1 MWLLV
6 VVGDLSRIDKI
17 HDCKFALVVVDLA
30 VISSTFMIVNS
41 AACGGSVKDS

>member
-6 VVGDLSRIDKI
+6 VVVVDLSRIDKI

-30 VISSTFMIVNS
+30 VIS
-41 AACGGSVKDS
+41 